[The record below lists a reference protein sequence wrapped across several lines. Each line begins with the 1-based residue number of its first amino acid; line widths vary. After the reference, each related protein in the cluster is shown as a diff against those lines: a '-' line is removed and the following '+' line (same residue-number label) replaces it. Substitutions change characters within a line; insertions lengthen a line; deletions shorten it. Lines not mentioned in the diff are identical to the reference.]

1 VRFCRRCADEL
12 PTLCP
17 PQATGH
23 RVTRAPPSSLS
34 EAVLKPHLQLSPL
47 RRPPQSKPKM
57 STFFRRGRLNID
69 RTSLAT
75 PDPPATPLSSA
86 RVPHSSTSH
95 QPVPL
100 TTGSSPSLLFP
111 IVDPHCHGQ
120 SVPMRLRPPAALNR
134 KPVGLGLVPDPFPTG
149 RRPSAG
155 RILPGITGAKEGE
168 NPLFLVAVGR
178 RALWT

>member
-1 VRFCRRCADEL
+1 
-12 PTLCP
+12 
-17 PQATGH
+17 
-23 RVTRAPPSSLS
+23 
-34 EAVLKPHLQLSPL
+34 
-47 RRPPQSKPKM
+47 M
-57 STFFRRGRLNID
+57 SAFFRRGRLNID

-95 QPVPL
+95 QPAPL
-100 TTGSSPSLLFP
+100 TTGSSPSLSFP

-120 SVPMRLRPPAALNR
+120 SVPVRLRPPVALNR

-168 NPLFLVAVGR
+168 IPCSWLPWAEGPYGPDGSCRRSPMTQCDLFFSIRFIHFNIQVR
-178 RALWT
+178 I